1 MKYVT
6 TLAMLLISIAVYC
19 QKYDV
24 SKTEVL
30 IDIQNNTWSQ
40 TTENAFID
48 SVTLIPDG
56 SLEIDLPNKETVLI
70 YKLEIAKSTDKNGN
84 EIKTFVPSLT
94 RGTNSEIEITF
105 IRGKPAFAYGH
116 SRGWNRSKPSELVI
130 FRLWF

>member
-1 MKYVT
+1 MKYRS
-6 TLAMLLISIAVYC
+6 TLIMILLCATVYC

-30 IDIQNNTWSQ
+30 IDTQNNTWSQ

-56 SLEIDLPNKETVLI
+56 SLEIALPNKETVFI
-70 YKLEIAKSTDKNGN
+70 YKLEISKSTDKNGDDV
-84 EIKTFVPSLT
+84 KTFVPPLI

-105 IRGKPAFAYGH
+105 ISGKPAFAYGH
-116 SRGWNRSKPSELVI
+116 SKGWNRNKPNELVI
-130 FRLWF
+130 FRFWF